1 VPVFWL
7 ATEDHDFEEVN
18 HAWVFDKDH
27 LPVRVSVDAPAENAG
42 RQRPVGGIAISN
54 APVDQLAEAL
64 AGLPH
69 ADEVVAM
76 VRAAYPAGITMGG
89 GFRALLKSLLSSLGL
104 IFLDPLDPAIR
115 KISAPIVQE
124 ALIAAPEL
132 KAKLLERNREL
143 AAAGYHAQVL
153 IEEKTSLF
161 FLLENG
167 ERVPLRRKDSEY
179 ADLRDRAAEVSPN
192 ALLRPV
198 VQDYLLPTVAYA
210 GGPAELA
217 YMAQSQVI
225 YDRLLGRMP
234 VMLSRSSFTL
244 LEHRAAKLLERCH
257 MTVAQTLVDPET
269 LRARVAHALA
279 PAPVLKSFDDAAQST
294 KASLA
299 KLRSQLTQF
308 DPTLASAL
316 DKSEAKMVYQL
327 DKTRRKIEREA
338 LRRDERAASDA
349 EYLGNLL
356 FPHRHM
362 QERFYSILPFVAWH
376 GVDLVDRLYD
386 AAQLDCPDHRVLSI

>member
-1 VPVFWL
+1 
-7 ATEDHDFEEVN
+7 
-18 HAWVFDKDH
+18 
-27 LPVRVSVDAPAENAG
+27 
-42 RQRPVGGIAISN
+42 
-54 APVDQLAEAL
+54 
-64 AGLPH
+64 
-69 ADEVVAM
+69 
-76 VRAAYPAGITMGG
+76 
-89 GFRALLKSLLSSLGL
+89 
-104 IFLDPLDPAIR
+104 
-115 KISAPIVQE
+115 
-124 ALIAAPEL
+124 
-132 KAKLLERNREL
+132 
-143 AAAGYHAQVL
+143 
-153 IEEKTSLF
+153 
-161 FLLENG
+161 
-167 ERVPLRRKDSEY
+167 
-179 ADLRDRAAEVSPN
+179 
-192 ALLRPV
+192 
-198 VQDYLLPTVAYA
+198 
-210 GGPAELA
+210 
-217 YMAQSQVI
+217 MAQSQVI

-257 MTVAQTLVDPET
+257 MNVAQTLVDPET
-269 LRARVAHALA
+269 LRARIAHALV
-279 PAPVLKSFDDAAQST
+279 PSPVLKSFDDASQST
-294 KASLA
+294 KVSLA

-308 DPTLASAL
+308 DPTLALAL